1 MAWRRRR
8 PRPRVALYAER
19 HAANGSAMRLRR
31 RRPSS
36 KRAARAAWRFRCYSR
51 TAAKA
56 TGRIGKEAKR
66 PSFLQIAFMYPK
78 LCQRVIQQTARVAER
93 SKALRSGRSL
103 PLKAWVRIPP
113 LAEQLKLLARCQYF
127 FVFRSGCSG
136 MTWTLSPTS
145 YRHTMH
151 STAVAHTVLYCTC
164 TINST

>member
-36 KRAARAAWRFRCYSR
+36 KRAARVAWRFRCYSR
-51 TAAKA
+51 TVAAKA

-66 PSFLQIAFMYPK
+66 LSFLQIAFIYPK
-78 LCQRVIQQTARVAER
+78 LCQRVIQLTARVAER

-113 LAEQLKLLARCQYF
+113 LAEQLKLAGRSLPAF
-127 FVFRSGCSG
+127 FCFSFRVFHDLDFESH
-136 MTWTLSPTS
+136 LI
-145 YRHTMH
+145 
-151 STAVAHTVLYCTC
+151 AHTVRVL
-164 TINST
+164 